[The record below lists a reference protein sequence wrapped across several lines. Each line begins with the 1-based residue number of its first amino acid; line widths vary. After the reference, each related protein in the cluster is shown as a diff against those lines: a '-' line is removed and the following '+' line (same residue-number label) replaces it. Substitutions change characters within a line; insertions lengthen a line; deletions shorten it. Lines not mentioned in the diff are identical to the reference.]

1 MKAPFDRTLSA
12 MQVLPVD
19 LSAILGITLGLMTVL
34 IPIAGFTLR
43 FALKPVVEA
52 LAVAWSARNS
62 SREELAL
69 LEKRLA
75 LLERELEL
83 RRLPAVSAVS
93 EVPARN
99 SSVTV
104 GA

>member
-1 MKAPFDRTLSA
+1 ME
-12 MQVLPVD
+12 VLPIDVP
-19 LSAILGITLGLMTVL
+19 AILGITLGLMTVL

-43 FALKPVVEA
+43 FAFKPVVEA
-52 LAVAWSARNS
+52 LALAWSSRNTARQ
-62 SREELAL
+62 EIVL
-69 LEKRLA
+69 LEKRIA

-83 RRLPAVSAVS
+83 RRLPATSVIT

-99 SSVTV
+99 SSVAV